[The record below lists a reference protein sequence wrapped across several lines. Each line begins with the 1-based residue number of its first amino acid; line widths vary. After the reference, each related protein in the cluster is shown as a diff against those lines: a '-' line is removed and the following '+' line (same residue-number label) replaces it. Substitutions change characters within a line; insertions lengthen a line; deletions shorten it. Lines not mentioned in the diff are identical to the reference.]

1 VDSLEFDPTG
11 SGDEQY
17 SHGAGLTNLDGKQ
30 IGRYLIGQQ
39 LGSGGAATVYRAY
52 DQVQGITVALKL
64 LLPGADEKAY
74 DRFRR
79 EATLAGAL
87 RHPHI
92 VRILQIGIAP
102 KGEVA
107 YIAMEL
113 VEGESLSDLLS
124 LRGRLRP
131 EETANVLEP
140 IARALAYAHR
150 QGVVHR
156 DVKPGNILLRTV
168 SPGAPNSVQL
178 ESLEHPVVPLLSDF
192 GIARAL
198 DAPELTSAGRTVG
211 TPAYMAPEQ
220 CAGSRDVD
228 GRADI
233 YSLGAV
239 LYRCITGRMPFS
251 GTTTQILHA
260 HVYDPLVIEDSVL
273 RMLPPVMVEVLQRS
287 MAKRPEDRYA
297 SADALADALA
307 AAAGRVPP
315 QAGGAPVEGSTATL
329 TLSALP
335 VVPPQTP
342 NAPSATVLVPGFSD
356 AITPPAGPSPVQ
368 GQPEQGYQAPYGP
381 NYPQGPYQQY
391 NSPQYQV
398 QPNEAA
404 QQPTPRNNPLVRR
417 GSVGAPHQDPA
428 VTVVSPTQ
436 EMDEEAGVG
445 GRLERLNWPGLAMA
459 AVIGLLAIALVLA
472 FGIQGPGLL
481 DRLVGGPNPP
491 ATPGEVS
498 QATGT
503 PQGLPGVVMTPTV
516 TVTSTPMPSPS
527 ATYTPLPTATG
538 TLPPTATFTPVP
550 PTPTS
555 LPPTETPTLLP
566 SATATVTPLPTE
578 TPTVTPTVGPNPTIV
593 ACLAQVDPTIQAYL
607 FGQPAGALDQIG
619 CPDGPALGGTAQSWS
634 FERGYIVGFSMTQE
648 MLVVYT
654 DNQQWERVFV
664 PEGQETPPL
673 DEAPPEGLYIP
684 TGRFGLLWLQGER
697 RNQLG
702 YADQPAPGEFPAL
715 LQTFPGALIILNQ
728 SSGEVVVLPTANQR

>member
-1 VDSLEFDPTG
+1 MDSIEFDPTG
-11 SGDEQY
+11 AGDE
-17 SHGAGLTNLDGKQ
+17 SAAGAGLTNLAGKQ

-124 LRGRLRP
+124 MRGRLRP
-131 EETANVLEP
+131 EESANVLEP

-178 ESLEHPVVPLLSDF
+178 EALEYPVVPLLSDF

-220 CAGSRDVD
+220 CAGSREVD

-251 GTTTQILHA
+251 GSTTQILHA
-260 HVYDPLVIEDSVL
+260 HVYDPLVIEDAVL
-273 RMLPPVMVEVLQRS
+273 RLLPPVMIEILQRS
-287 MAKRPEDRYA
+287 MAKRPDDRYPT
-297 SADALADALA
+297 ADALADALTL
-307 AAAGRVPP
+307 AAGRVPP
-315 QAGGAPVEGSTATL
+315 LSSRGAAEGSTATL

-335 VVPPQTP
+335 ATPPPAPIT
-342 NAPSATVLVPGFSD
+342 PSATVLVPGLSD
-356 AITPPAGPSPVQ
+356 AVTPPAGQPPVYH
-368 GQPEQGYQAPYGP
+368 P
-381 NYPQGPYQQY
+381 
-391 NSPQYQV
+391 PQYAG
-398 QPNEAA
+398 PGYEASPPPPA
-404 QQPTPRNNPLVRR
+404 RTNPLLRPAT
-417 GSVGAPHQDPA
+417 GAPRQDPA
-428 VTVVSPTQ
+428 VTMVSPLQ
-436 EMDEEAGVG
+436 EYDTDEDRG

-459 AVIGLLAIALVLA
+459 AVLGLLAIALVAA

-481 DRLVGGPNPP
+481 DRLIGGPNPP

-503 PQGLPGVVMTPTV
+503 PGGLPAVVLTPTI
-516 TVTSTPMPSPS
+516 TLTG
-527 ATYTPLPTATG
+527 TPLATLTFTPAPPTATG
-538 TLPPTATFTPVP
+538 TPAPTLTFTPLPPTATPLPPP
-550 PTPTS
+550 PTA
-555 LPPTETPTLLP
+555 TPI
-566 SATATVTPLPTE
+566 PLPTE
-578 TPTVTPTVGPNPTIV
+578 TPTALPTATATLTPTAAPTVGPNPTIV
-593 ACLAQVDPTIQAYL
+593 ACLAQVDQEIQAYL
-607 FGQPAGALDQIG
+607 LGQDAAALETFG
-619 CPDGPALGGTAQSWS
+619 CPDSPGLVGTAQSWP
-634 FERGYIVGFSMTQE
+634 FERGYIVGFDMTQE

-654 DNQQWERVFV
+654 DSQQWERQFV
-664 PEGQETPPL
+664 PEGQAPPPEGQQPPEGETPP
-673 DEAPPEGLYIP
+673 EGRYLP
-684 TGRFGLLWLQGER
+684 DGRFGALWQQGDR
-697 RNQLG
+697 RNELG
-702 YADQPAPGEFPAL
+702 FATAPAPGQFSAVY
-715 LQTFPGALIILNQ
+715 QTFPGALIILNQ
-728 SSGEVVVLPTANQR
+728 DSGQVVVLPTANQR

>member
-1 VDSLEFDPTG
+1 MDSLEFDPTG
-11 SGDEQY
+11 SGDDPT
-17 SHGAGLTNLDGKQ
+17 SPGAGLTNLAGKQ

-124 LRGRLRP
+124 MRGRLRP

-178 ESLEHPVVPLLSDF
+178 EALEYPVVPLLSDF

-220 CAGSRDVD
+220 CAGSREVD

-251 GTTTQILHA
+251 GSTTQILHA

-273 RMLPPVMVEVLQRS
+273 RLLPPVMVEILQRS
-287 MAKRPEDRYA
+287 MAKRPDDRYP
-297 SADALADALA
+297 SADALADALTL
-307 AAAGRVPP
+307 AAGRLPP
-315 QAGGAPVEGSTATL
+315 ASSTGAEGSTATL
-329 TLSALP
+329 TLSSLP
-335 VVPPQTP
+335 ATPPPAPIT
-342 NAPSATVLVPGFSD
+342 PSATVLVPGLSD
-356 AITPPAGPSPVQ
+356 AITPPAGQPSVYRP
-368 GQPEQGYQAPYGP
+368 
-381 NYPQGPYQQY
+381 
-391 NSPQYQV
+391 PQYAGEGYET
-398 QPNEAA
+398 PY
-404 QQPTPRNNPLVRR
+404 QPTPRTNPLLRPAT
-417 GSVGAPHQDPA
+417 GAPRQDPA
-428 VTVVSPTQ
+428 VTMVSPTQ
-436 EMDEEAGVG
+436 EYDADEDRG

-459 AVIGLLAIALVLA
+459 AVLGLLAIALVVT
-472 FGIQGPGLL
+472 FGIMGPGLL

-503 PQGLPGVVMTPTV
+503 PGGLPAVVLTATV
-516 TVTSTPMPSPS
+516 T
-527 ATYTPLPTATG
+527 ATGTTIATPLQTLTFTPAPPTATG
-538 TLPPTATFTPVP
+538 TLAPTLTFTPVP
-550 PTPTS
+550 PTTTP
-555 LPPTETPTLLP
+555 LPPPTETP
-566 SATATVTPLPTE
+566 TPLPTE
-578 TPTVTPTVGPNPTIV
+578 TPTVTPTPTTTLTPTVAPTVGPNPTIV
-593 ACLAQVDPTIQAYL
+593 ACMAQVDQGIQAYL
-607 FGQPAGALDQIG
+607 FQQDAATLESFG
-619 CPDGPALGGTAQSWS
+619 CPDSPGLLGTAQSWP
-634 FERGYIVGFSMTQE
+634 FEHGYIVGFDMTQE
-648 MLVVYT
+648 MLVVYS
-654 DNQQWERVFV
+654 DLEKWERQFV
-664 PEGQETPPL
+664 PEG
-673 DEAPPEGLYIP
+673 EAPPAEGVPPDAQNPPEGRYIP
-684 TGRFGLLWLQGER
+684 DGRFGQLWQQGER
-697 RNQLG
+697 RNELG
-702 YADQPAPGEFPAL
+702 FAIAPAPGAFSAVY
-715 LQTFPGALIILNQ
+715 QTFPGALIILNQ
-728 SSGEVVVLPTANQR
+728 NSGQVVVLPTKNQR

>member
-11 SGDEQY
+11 PGDD
-17 SHGAGLTNLDGKQ
+17 SSSGAGLTNLAGKQ

-124 LRGRLRP
+124 MRGRLRP

-140 IARALAYAHR
+140 VARALAYAHR

-178 ESLEHPVVPLLSDF
+178 EALEHPVVPLLSDF

-220 CAGSRDVD
+220 CAGSREVD
-228 GRADI
+228 GRADV

-273 RMLPPVMVEVLQRS
+273 RLLPPVMVEILQRS
-287 MAKRPEDRYA
+287 MAKRPEDRYPN
-297 SADALADALA
+297 ADILADVLTL
-307 AAAGRVPP
+307 AAGRVPP
-315 QAGGAPVEGSTATL
+315 QMNNVPGEGSTATL

-335 VVPPQTP
+335 ATPPP
-342 NAPSATVLVPGFSD
+342 APIGPSATVLVPGLSD
-356 AITPPAGPSPVQ
+356 SVAAPAQEPADMP
-368 GQPEQGYQAPYGP
+368 
-381 NYPQGPYQQY
+381 
-391 NSPQYQV
+391 
-398 QPNEAA
+398 AA
-404 QQPTPRNNPLVRR
+404 RTNPLLHRP
-417 GSVGAPHQDPA
+417 GGASRQDPA
-428 VTVVSPTQ
+428 VTVVAPIQ
-436 EMDEEAGVG
+436 EVDEDAEHG

-459 AVIGLLAIALVLA
+459 AVIGLLAIALVVA

-498 QATGT
+498 QVTGTPAGLPAVVITPTVTATGT
-503 PQGLPGVVMTPTV
+503 PQPVATF
-516 TVTSTPMPSPS
+516 TS
-527 ATYTPLPTATG
+527 
-538 TLPPTATFTPVP
+538 LPPTDVPVPPTETPVP
-550 PTPTS
+550 PTETSVPPTETPV
-555 LPPTETPTLLP
+555 PPTETPTITP
-566 SATATVTPLPTE
+566 TATATVTPLPTE
-578 TPTVTPTVGPNPTIV
+578 TPTITPTPGPNPTLV
-593 ACLAQVDPTIQAYL
+593 ACLAQADPGIQSYL
-607 FGQPAGALDQIG
+607 LQQDVATLEAFG
-619 CPDGPALGGTAQSWS
+619 CPNGPALVGTAQSWP
-634 FERGYIVGFSMTQE
+634 FERGYIVGFDMTQE

-654 DNQQWERVFV
+654 QNQQWERQFV
-664 PEGQETPPL
+664 QDGQEMPPV
-673 DEAPPEGLYIP
+673 EETPPEGLYTP
-684 TGRFGLLWLQGER
+684 TGRFGGVWLQGDR
-697 RNQLG
+697 RNELG
-702 YADQPAPGEFPAL
+702 YATAPAPVEFPAVY
-715 LQTFPGALIILNQ
+715 QTFPGALIVLNQ
-728 SSGEVVVLPTANQR
+728 GSGQVVVLPTPNQR

>member
-1 VDSLEFDPTG
+1 MDSLEFDPTG
-11 SGDEQY
+11 AGDDP
-17 SHGAGLTNLDGKQ
+17 SSSGAGLTNLAGKQ

-113 VEGESLSDLLS
+113 VEGESLSDLLNM
-124 LRGRLRP
+124 RGRLRP
-131 EETANVLEP
+131 EESANVLEP

-178 ESLEHPVVPLLSDF
+178 EALEYPVVPLLSDF

-228 GRADI
+228 GRADV

-251 GTTTQILHA
+251 GSTTQILHA

-273 RMLPPVMVEVLQRS
+273 RLLPPIMVEILQRS
-287 MAKRPEDRYA
+287 MAKRPEDRYPT
-297 SADALADALA
+297 ADALADALA
-307 AAAGRVPP
+307 LAAGRLPP
-315 QAGGAPVEGSTATL
+315 VGTVGGESSTATL
-329 TLSALP
+329 TLSSLP
-335 VVPPQTP
+335 AMPPPAPIT
-342 NAPSATVLVPGFSD
+342 PSATVLVPGLSD
-356 AITPPAGPSPVQ
+356 AITPPAG
-368 GQPEQGYQAPYGP
+368 QPQVYRPPQVADSGYGAPPQQA
-381 NYPQGPYQQY
+381 
-391 NSPQYQV
+391 SR
-398 QPNEAA
+398 
-404 QQPTPRNNPLVRR
+404 TNPLLR
-417 GSVGAPHQDPA
+417 SAAGAARQDPA
-428 VTVVSPTQ
+428 VTMVSPAQ
-436 EMDEEAGVG
+436 EYDTDEDRR

-459 AVIGLLAIALVLA
+459 AVLGLLAIALVVS
-472 FGIQGPGLL
+472 FGIMGPGLL

-498 QATGT
+498 Q
-503 PQGLPGVVMTPTV
+503 
-516 TVTSTPMPSPS
+516 VTSTPNGLPAVVLTQTVT
-527 ATYTPLPTATG
+527 ATATPLAT
-538 TLPPTATFTPVP
+538 LTFTPVP
-550 PTPTS
+550 PTATGTLAPTLTS
-555 LPPTETPTLLP
+555 TPVPPTATPLPPPPTETP
-566 SATATVTPLPTE
+566 TPLPTE
-578 TPTVTPTVGPNPTIV
+578 TPTALPTPTATLTPTAVPTVGPNPTIV
-593 ACLAQVDPTIQAYL
+593 ACLSQVDQDIQAYL
-607 FGQPAGALDQIG
+607 LKQDPATLEAFG
-619 CPDGPALGGTAQSWS
+619 CPDSPGLVGTAQSWP
-634 FERGYIVGFSMTQE
+634 FEHGYIVGFDMSQE

-654 DNQQWERVFV
+654 DIQKWERQLVLDGQA
-664 PEGQETPPL
+664 PPPAEGAPP
-673 DEAPPEGLYIP
+673 DQPAPPEGKYIP
-684 TGRFGLLWLQGER
+684 DGRFGQMWQQGDR
-697 RNQLG
+697 RNELG
-702 YADQPAPGEFPAL
+702 FATAPAPGSFPAVY
-715 LQTFPGALIILNQ
+715 QTFPGALIILNQ
-728 SSGEVVVLPTANQR
+728 GSGEVVVLPTANQR

>member
-11 SGDEQY
+11 SGDEP
-17 SHGAGLTNLDGKQ
+17 SSSPGAGLTNLAGKQ

-124 LRGRLRP
+124 MRGRLRP

-178 ESLEHPVVPLLSDF
+178 EALEYPVVPLLSDF

-251 GTTTQILHA
+251 GSTTQILHA

-273 RMLPPVMVEVLQRS
+273 RLLPPVMVEILQRS
-287 MAKRPEDRYA
+287 MAKRPEDRYPT
-297 SADALADALA
+297 ADALADALTL
-307 AAAGRVPP
+307 AAGRVPP
-315 QAGGAPVEGSTATL
+315 QLNNVQGEGSTATL

-335 VVPPQTP
+335 ATPPPAPIT
-342 NAPSATVLVPGFSD
+342 PSATVLVPGLSD
-356 AITPPAGPSPVQ
+356 AVTPPAG
-368 GQPEQGYQAPYGP
+368 QPPAQYVEPGYQPPY
-381 NYPQGPYQQY
+381 
-391 NSPQYQV
+391 
-398 QPNEAA
+398 
-404 QQPTPRNNPLVRR
+404 QPTPRSHPLVRPAGGVR
-417 GSVGAPHQDPA
+417 QDPA

-436 EMDEEAGVG
+436 EYDEEEERG

-459 AVIGLLAIALVLA
+459 AVIGLLAILLVVA
-472 FGIQGPGLL
+472 YGIQGPGLL

-498 QATGT
+498 QVTGT
-503 PQGLPGVVMTPTV
+503 PIGLPAVAITPTV
-516 TVTSTPMPSPS
+516 T
-527 ATYTPLPTATG
+527 ATG
-538 TLPPTATFTPVP
+538 TQPPTATFTPVP
-550 PTPTS
+550 PTATGTLAPTLTFTPVPPTATP
-555 LPPTETPTLLP
+555 LPAPTETPT
-566 SATATVTPLPTE
+566 PLPTDTPTVLP
-578 TPTVTPTVGPNPTIV
+578 TPTVTLTPTVAPTVGPNPTIV
-593 ACLAQVDPTIQAYL
+593 ACLSQVDQDIQAYL
-607 FGQPAGALDQIG
+607 LQQDAATLEAFG
-619 CPDGPALGGTAQSWS
+619 CPDGPGLLGTAQSWP
-634 FERGYIVGFSMTQE
+634 FEHGYIVGFDMTQE

-654 DNQQWERVFV
+654 DTQQWERQFV
-664 PEGQETPPL
+664 PESQEAPVEETPP
-673 DEAPPEGLYIP
+673 DGLYLP
-684 TGRFGLLWLQGER
+684 TGRFSQLWQQGER
-697 RNQLG
+697 RNELG
-702 YADQPAPGEFPAL
+702 YATAQAPGEFSAVY
-715 LQTFPGALIILNQ
+715 QTFPGALIILNQ
-728 SSGEVVVLPTANQR
+728 NSGQVVVLPTANQR